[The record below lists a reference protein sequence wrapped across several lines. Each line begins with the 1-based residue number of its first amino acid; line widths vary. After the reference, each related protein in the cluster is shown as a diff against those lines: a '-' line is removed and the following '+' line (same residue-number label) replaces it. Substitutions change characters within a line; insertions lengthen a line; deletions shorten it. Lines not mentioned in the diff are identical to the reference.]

1 MNRFKSRGLI
11 GIMGEIISASKF
23 SGNEKVGVS
32 MTIAAEGDTI
42 QVHSYKHD
50 GSIHRV
56 WQETV
61 VLKGTRNIVIGA
73 NERTLVTEADGRTWL
88 TREPSICYFH
98 AEHWFN
104 IICMLREDGVYYYI
118 NMSSPFVYDNQS
130 LKYIDYDLDVK
141 VFPDMS
147 YMILDEDEYAEH
159 KERMG
164 YPEVIDQIL
173 HRNLDTLLGWIKQR
187 RGPFASDFIN
197 NGHPDMSFTNRLRK
211 TSEKPDRDVTRRV
224 FLHQGGSENGG

>member
-1 MNRFKSRGLI
+1 
-11 GIMGEIISASKF
+11 
-23 SGNEKVGVS
+23 
-32 MTIAAEGDTI
+32 MTIPKEGETI

-50 GSIHRV
+50 GNIHRV
-56 WQETV
+56 WQETT

-104 IICMLREDGVYYYI
+104 IICMLREDGVYYYV
-118 NMSSPFVYDNQS
+118 NMSSPFVYDNHS

-147 YMILDEDEYAEH
+147 YLILDEDEYDDH
-159 KERMG
+159 KKKMN

-173 HRNLDTLLGWIKQR
+173 KRNLDKLLLWIKQR
-187 RGPFASDFIN
+187 KGPFAPDFIEVW
-197 NGHPDMSFTNRLRK
+197 
-211 TSEKPDRDVTRRV
+211 TSRYEFYKQVKKNDK
-224 FLHQGGSENGG
+224 

>member
-1 MNRFKSRGLI
+1 MSIPRE
-11 GIMGEIISASKF
+11 GE
-23 SGNEKVGVS
+23 
-32 MTIAAEGDTI
+32 TI

-50 GSIHRV
+50 GNIHRV
-56 WQETV
+56 WQETT

-104 IICMLREDGVYYYI
+104 IICMLREDGVYYYV
-118 NMSSPFVYDNQS
+118 NMSSPFVYDHHS

-147 YMILDEDEYAEH
+147 YLILDEDEYADH
-159 KERMG
+159 KEKMN

-173 HRNLDTLLGWIKQR
+173 KRNLDKLLMWIKQR
-187 RGPFASDFIN
+187 KGPFAPDFIEVW
-197 NGHPDMSFTNRLRK
+197 
-211 TSEKPDRDVTRRV
+211 TSRYQFHKQVKKKD
-224 FLHQGGSENGG
+224 Q